1 MDDPKASTLSVS
13 SQPYIS
19 GFKADNG
26 GSFKQALSSVMKM
39 STPSSIHSKRRAS
52 TDSSLEITFIR
63 AKQGAGKD
71 SHANKQL
78 IVSTRCT
85 NHDRTTIVKEPVSS
99 TLALTQ
105 LSVLSLLRDSNEK
118 IRPVIN
124 IIEGGVFG
132 IGPKISIC
140 KEDAEP
146 FRDRDWYSWQILL
159 PV

>member
-1 MDDPKASTLSVS
+1 MDDLKVSTLSIS

-26 GSFKQALSSVMKM
+26 GSFKQALSSIIKM
-39 STPSSIHSKRRAS
+39 STPPSIDSKRRAS
-52 TDSSLEITFIR
+52 TDSSLEITLKR

-71 SHANKQL
+71 SHADKQL
-78 IVSTRCT
+78 IVTTRCT

-105 LSVLSLLRDSNEK
+105 LSVLLLLRDLNEK
-118 IRPVIN
+118 IRSVIN

-132 IGPKISIC
+132 IDPEMSIC

-146 FRDRDWYSWQILL
+146 FRD
-159 PV
+159 